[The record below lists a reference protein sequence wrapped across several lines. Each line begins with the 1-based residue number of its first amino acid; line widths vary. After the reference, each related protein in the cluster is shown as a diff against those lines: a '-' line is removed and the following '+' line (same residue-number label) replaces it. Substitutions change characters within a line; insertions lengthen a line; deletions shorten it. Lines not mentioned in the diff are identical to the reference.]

1 MVIFKNTFTQVIRV
15 FIRNLLLVSIV
26 GVTSQYMYAANN
38 YGGVKYDP
46 KQIECLTRNTYEEA
60 NKLTLFQTHNN
71 LRSY

>member
-1 MVIFKNTFTQVIRV
+1 MIFKNTFTQVIRV

-38 YGGVKYDP
+38 YDA